1 MKHYILTLLLAF
13 ITFTSFSCNNKNVE
27 AIELG
32 KDQCSHCK
40 MTIQDSRYATELIT
54 EKGRIYKFD
63 DLVCMEA
70 YTRENS
76 QKIGNA
82 KLFVSDFLTSQLFP
96 LEKAFKI
103 TGGQVKSPMNGNIA
117 TFKNK
122 NEAIK
127 EAHRLQASVI
137 N

>member
-82 KLFVSDFLTSQLFP
+82 KLFVSDFFNLRIIPFRKGIQNYRGTSKKP
-96 LEKAFKI
+96 YEW
-103 TGGQVKSPMNGNIA
+103 
-117 TFKNK
+117 
-122 NEAIK
+122 
-127 EAHRLQASVI
+127 
-137 N
+137 